1 MLKILGKILEH
12 LFRILYWIERFLWAF
27 IYFFRKKIWVF
38 SLLVSLINLCWK
50 LTLLNSNASEYDLFL
65 QVKGPTD
72 HSYFDSYPPEEEI
85 PPDEMSGWDT
95 DF

>member
-1 MLKILGKILEH
+1 MIFFQVF
-12 LFRILYWIERFLWAF
+12 LFYLICLFL
-27 IYFFRKKIWVF
+27 
-38 SLLVSLINLCWK
+38 L
-50 LTLLNSNASEYDLFL
+50 L

>member
-1 MLKILGKILEH
+1 MLNIFVET
-12 LFRILYWIERFLWAF
+12 FQ
-27 IYFFRKKIWVF
+27 VQ
-38 SLLVSLINLCWK
+38 VSSFK
-50 LTLLNSNASEYDLFL
+50 FLNSNVSEYDLFL

-72 HSYFDSYPPEEEI
+72 HGYFDSYPPEEEI

>member
-1 MLKILGKILEH
+1 MLNIFVETFSGSFIEWNVLFDH
-12 LFRILYWIERFLWAF
+12 LYSVKS
-27 IYFFRKKIWVF
+27 YF